1 MEGVG
6 KVLCQWSIVECGRVY
21 PAVDKAGAK
30 AKVCVKQAPT
40 LQIRMHLKTWPP
52 NLLIVTPQAQIGWVG
67 LG

>member
-1 MEGVG
+1 
-6 KVLCQWSIVECGRVY
+6 
-21 PAVDKAGAK
+21 
-30 AKVCVKQAPT
+30 